1 MRDIKVYSSLFTGGL
16 HNGQIKWEE
25 YVQPGRNAVDVE
37 WLYTQAETGPAGA
50 EAYIAHFKP
59 GSHGDLHEHLGYEML
74 LILEGELH
82 NDNGDRYPAG
92 TLFIEKPES
101 VHQVSSPTGCFAL
114 VVREKGTRRIEPATA
129 GTSTAGTSAGVAG

>member
-1 MRDIKVYSSLFTGGL
+1 MRDIKIYSSLFTGGL

-37 WLYTQAETGPAGA
+37 WLYTAADTGPTGA

-59 GSHGDLHEHLGYEML
+59 GSHGDLHEHLGFELL

-101 VHQVSSPTGCFAL
+101 VHQVSSPTGCYAL
-114 VVREKGTRRIEPATA
+114 VVREKGTRRLTEDEVSATA
-129 GTSTAGTSAGVAG
+129 AVGAVAE

>member
-1 MRDIKVYSSLFTGGL
+1 MRDIKIYSSLFAGGL

-37 WLYTQAETGPAGA
+37 WLYTAADTGPTGA

-59 GSHGDLHEHLGYEML
+59 GSHGDLHEHLGYELL

-101 VHQVSSPTGCFAL
+101 IHQVSSPTGCYAL
-114 VVREKGTRRIEPATA
+114 VVREKGTRRLTDDEVSAMTA
-129 GTSTAGTSAGVAG
+129 AGAAAD

>member
-1 MRDIKVYSSLFTGGL
+1 MRDITVYSSLFDGGL
-16 HNGQIKWEE
+16 QNGQFRWSP
-25 YVQPGRNAVDVE
+25 YVQQGRSSVDVQ
-37 WLYTQAETGPAGA
+37 WLYDQAQTGEDGG

-59 GSHGDLHEHLGYEML
+59 GAHGNLHEHLGYELL

-92 TLFIEKPES
+92 TLFVEKPES

-114 VVREKGTRRIEPATA
+114 VVREKGTRAVAGEPAEDPAVVTGA
-129 GTSTAGTSAGVAG
+129 AR

>member
-1 MRDIKVYSSLFTGGL
+1 MRDIKIYSSLFAGGL

-37 WLYTQAETGPAGA
+37 WLYTAADTGPTGA

-59 GSHGDLHEHLGYEML
+59 GSHGDLHEHLGFELL

-101 VHQVSSPTGCFAL
+101 VHQVSSPTGCYAL
-114 VVREKGTRRIEPATA
+114 VVREKGTRRLTDDEV
-129 GTSTAGTSAGVAG
+129 SAAAAVGAAAE

>member
-1 MRDIKVYSSLFTGGL
+1 MRDVKVYHSLFGEGL
-16 HNGQIKWEE
+16 RNGQIKWAE

-37 WLYTQAETGPAGA
+37 WLYTQDETGPTGA

-59 GSHGDLHEHLGYEML
+59 GSHGDLHEHLGYEVL

-92 TLFIEKPES
+92 TLFVEKPES
-101 VHQVSSPTGCFAL
+101 VHQVSSPSGCFAL
-114 VVREKGTRRIEPATA
+114 VIREKGTRRIEVPEPAGRA
-129 GTSTAGTSAGVAG
+129 AASR

>member
-25 YVQPGRNAVDVE
+25 YVQPGRNAVEVE

-74 LILEGELH
+74 LILDGELH

-101 VHQVSSPTGCFAL
+101 VHQVSSPSGCFAL
-114 VVREKGTRRIEPATA
+114 VVREKGTRRVTAEEAAALQTA
-129 GTSTAGTSAGVAG
+129 GASAD

>member
-1 MRDIKVYSSLFTGGL
+1 MRDIKIYSSLFAGGL
-16 HNGQIKWEE
+16 HNGQFRWDP

-37 WLYTQAETGPAGA
+37 WLYDQAATGEDGG

-59 GSHGDLHEHLGYEML
+59 GSHGNLHEHLGYELL

-92 TLFIEKPES
+92 TLFVEKPES

-114 VVREKGTRRIEPATA
+114 VIREKGTRPVAVEAAEGPDV
-129 GTSTAGTSAGVAG
+129 VAGATR

>member
-1 MRDIKVYSSLFTGGL
+1 MRDIKVYSSLFNGGL
-16 HNGQIKWEE
+16 HNGQIKWAP

-37 WLYTQAETGPAGA
+37 WLYTQAETGPTGA

-59 GSHGDLHEHLGYEML
+59 GSHGDLHEHLGYELL

-101 VHQVSSPTGCFAL
+101 VHQVSSPTGCYAL
-114 VVREKGTRRIEPATA
+114 VVREKGTRRVEAPAVAEAEPAGA
-129 GTSTAGTSAGVAG
+129 TSG